1 MKNSHTQFLL
11 SFSFLLFILFS
22 FIVKATN
29 QTVIKI
35 GMSTALSGPA
45 KKIGTQLHLGSEVYF
60 KKINKNGGING
71 AQIKLLV
78 ADDGYEP
85 KRAVKNTRHL
95 ISVENVVALFGAMGT
110 PTSHAVTPILEKLK
124 TPYLMP
130 FSGAEFLHTNP
141 TINIFNIRASYYDEA
156 KVQIRHLVEN
166 KKHTKIGFLIQAD
179 EFGYVVETGLLKYL
193 SKYNLKPVK
202 VARFLRNTHEITS
215 ALKILKDSGAT
226 AICLVGTY
234 KPLSEFINTAYE
246 QNYKPDY
253 TSISFASSPDLF
265 ANLKY
270 STDLMVTEVV
280 PNPFQCKSVW
290 CTEFLKDMK
299 NANVTTPNRLHFE
312 GYLNAV
318 FFSLA
323 AQHCPQPLEN
333 TCLMAQLDKTFRE
346 DQQLNSLFL
355 DKNSINGHVVYRSF
369 FSLK

>member
-11 SFSFLLFILFS
+11 SFPLLFFITYS
-22 FIVKATN
+22 FTAKANN
-29 QTVIKI
+29 QTVIKL
-35 GMSTALSGPA
+35 GMSTALTGPA

-60 KKINKNGGING
+60 EKINKNGGING

-85 KRAVKNTRHL
+85 KKTVTNTRHF
-95 ISVENVVALFGAMGT
+95 ISNENVVALFGAMGT

-130 FSGAEFLHTNP
+130 FSGAEFLHTAP
-141 TINIFNIRASYYDEA
+141 TINVFNIRASYYDEA
-156 KVQIRHLVEN
+156 KIQIKYLVEE

-179 EFGYVVETGLLKYL
+179 EFGYVVETGLLKSL

-202 VARFLRNTHEITS
+202 VARYLRNTHEITQ
-215 ALKILKDSGAT
+215 ALEVLKSSGAT
-226 AICLVGTY
+226 AISLVGTY
-234 KPLSEFINTAYE
+234 KPLSVFINTAYE
-246 QNYKPDY
+246 QGYKPDY
-253 TSISFASSPDLF
+253 TSISFAPSSDLF

-333 TCLMAQLDKTFRE
+333 TCLMTQLNKSFRE

-355 DKNSINGHVVYRSF
+355 DKNSINGHLVYRSF